1 MSKIT
6 NVRLPNAATGNYDP
20 QQFNQLVRSLEQVI
34 LQLNS
39 TYTPVTSENT
49 LGALS
54 WFESRGESDMN
65 GYPFSATSLDA
76 FGRLRTSQPY
86 TIFDSQSR
94 YQPDSQYDTSLSGSA
109 STSYFL
115 DQSTLDL
122 KVTTASGDKA
132 IRQTFRNFPYQPG
145 KSLLVLATF
154 VMNVGKSNLRQR
166 VGYFNEGNGVFFQ
179 QSGTA
184 LAFVLRSSTSGIPND
199 VRTVAQGSWN
209 GDKLDGTGPSGLT
222 LDVTKSQILFLDF
235 EWLGVGSVRAGFVIN
250 GTFIVCHTFNNANDI
265 DKVYMTTAI
274 LPLRYEIENTGTAAS
289 ASALKQIC
297 SSVVS
302 EGGYDQKSSQI
313 WAKRASALTGV
324 GTSFVPVVSA
334 RLKATRTGAIVLPAS
349 YSFLPTSSNDL
360 FEIAV
365 IKNAALSGASFTSL
379 SANIEFD
386 TSATSMSGGNTVF
399 LDLLA
404 STNQARVPI
413 NVDVSYNFALQL
425 GTSLSG
431 VTDIY
436 TLAMRLITGTGDGL
450 GALSFFDLTDPNQS
464 NPVIYAFPGTASLSL
479 SGIAP
484 TVTVA

>member
-1 MSKIT
+1 
-6 NVRLPNAATGNYDP
+6 
-20 QQFNQLVRSLEQVI
+20 
-34 LQLNS
+34 
-39 TYTPVTSENT
+39 
-49 LGALS
+49 
-54 WFESRGESDMN
+54 
-65 GYPFSATSLDA
+65 
-76 FGRLRTSQPY
+76 
-86 TIFDSQSR
+86 
-94 YQPDSQYDTSLSGSA
+94 
-109 STSYFL
+109 
-115 DQSTLDL
+115 
-122 KVTTASGDKA
+122 
-132 IRQTFRNFPYQPG
+132 
-145 KSLLVLATF
+145 
-154 VMNVGKSNLRQR
+154 
-166 VGYFNEGNGVFFQ
+166 
-179 QSGTA
+179 
-184 LAFVLRSSTSGIPND
+184 
-199 VRTVAQGSWN
+199 
-209 GDKLDGTGPSGLT
+209 
-222 LDVTKSQILFLDF
+222 
-235 EWLGVGSVRAGFVIN
+235 
-250 GTFIVCHTFNNANDI
+250 
-265 DKVYMTTAI
+265 
-274 LPLRYEIENTGTAAS
+274 
-289 ASALKQIC
+289 
-297 SSVVS
+297 VS

-464 NPVIYAFPGTASLSL
+464 NPVIYAFPSTASLNL